1 MYLLAVITTFN
12 TSNLNFLTTKTRRED
27 TMQFPNGVNKSNLIK
42 LGVLGAAYYMLKGR
56 NKTQPAIE
64 NKANNPAPVDNAPAD
79 NAPANSNGTK
89 PAKTTAFTMGKELAA
104 KVLGKKF

>member
-1 MYLLAVITTFN
+1 
-12 TSNLNFLTTKTRRED
+12 
-27 TMQFPNGVNKSNLIK
+27 MQFPNGVNKSNLIK

-56 NKTQPAIE
+56 NKTQPTIE
-64 NKANNPAPVDNAPAD
+64 NKAGNQANNPASVDNEPAD
-79 NAPANSNGTK
+79 NAAANSNATK

>member
-1 MYLLAVITTFN
+1 
-12 TSNLNFLTTKTRRED
+12 
-27 TMQFPNGVNKSNLIK
+27 MQFPNGVTKSNLIK

-56 NKTQPAIE
+56 NKTQPTIE
-64 NKANNPAPVDNAPAD
+64 NKAGNQANNPAPVDNEPAD
-79 NAPANSNGTK
+79 NASANSNGTK

>member
-1 MYLLAVITTFN
+1 
-12 TSNLNFLTTKTRRED
+12 
-27 TMQFPNGVNKSNLIK
+27 MQFPNGVTKSNLIK

-56 NKTQPAIE
+56 NKTQPTIE
-64 NKANNPAPVDNAPAD
+64 NKAGKQANNPALVDNEPAD
-79 NAPANSNGTK
+79 NAAANSNGTK

>member
-1 MYLLAVITTFN
+1 
-12 TSNLNFLTTKTRRED
+12 
-27 TMQFPNGVNKSNLIK
+27 MQFPNGVTKSNLIK

-56 NKTQPAIE
+56 NKTQPTLE
-64 NKANNPAPVDNAPAD
+64 NKVNNSAPVDNEPAD
-79 NAPANSNGTK
+79 NAAANSNGTK

>member
-1 MYLLAVITTFN
+1 
-12 TSNLNFLTTKTRRED
+12 
-27 TMQFPNGVNKSNLIK
+27 MQFPNGVNKSNLIK

-56 NKTQPAIE
+56 NKTQPTIE
-64 NKANNPAPVDNAPAD
+64 NKAGNQANNPALVDNEPAD
-79 NAPANSNGTK
+79 NTAANSNGTK

>member
-27 TMQFPNGVNKSNLIK
+27 TMQFPNGVTKSNLIK

-56 NKTQPAIE
+56 NKTQPTIE
-64 NKANNPAPVDNAPAD
+64 NKANNPAPVDNEPAD
-79 NAPANSNGTK
+79 NTAANSNGTK